1 MASHISKAACFWL
14 WLLGDRRDGHFDL
27 SCHVRLSTR
36 ISTRPAFDLSVVD
49 LSSTS
54 TCCCFCFC
62 FYCLCC
68 IALPEKLNRARKNY
82 AATWAERTRKDRFR
96 RTWTAL
102 TSTRPLAP
110 TYTTSPT
117 TPRFPPKPKCVN
129 PHRSFS
135 IIFLRNFTISLS
147 PISPNFPIS
156 IPSPLHPLTRAAANY
171 GKQYPFKLRSFR

>member
-62 FYCLCC
+62 FCFYCLCC

-82 AATWAERTRKDRFR
+82 APTWTERTRKDRSR
-96 RTWTAL
+96 RTL
-102 TSTRPLAP
+102 DSPDVDS
-110 TYTTSPT
+110 TTSADVYDVT
-117 TPRFPPKPKCVN
+117 DHT
-129 PHRSFS
+129 
-135 IIFLRNFTISLS
+135 SL
-147 PISPNFPIS
+147 P
-156 IPSPLHPLTRAAANY
+156 A
-171 GKQYPFKLRSFR
+171 